1 MKHLLVVSMA
11 LGLLGACSSTN
22 VATQNFSSIPES
34 ARIVVVQP
42 DIKYYRITAGGVPEP
57 APDWTEAARDSFDVA
72 FADYVDRSD
81 MAVRI
86 LDKEGRSDAMVA
98 FERLNSAVGRTIIA
112 NHFGNTPLPSKRD
125 PDTKKYTFDWSL
137 GDGVSGL
144 NLDGDYA
151 LFVFYRDYQAS
162 GGRVG
167 VAVLAAFLNISLYVG
182 HQGGFASLVNL
193 NSGEVVWF
201 NNVPAAAGNLRT
213 QEGAMSIV
221 GQLFEGLNS
230 AES

>member
-1 MKHLLVVSMA
+1 MKHV
-11 LGLLGACSSTN
+11 LGLLLVLVLVGGCSSTN

-34 ARIVVVQP
+34 ARVVVIQP

-57 APDWTEAARDSFDVA
+57 APDWTETARDSFDVA
-72 FADYVDRSD
+72 FADFVERSD
-81 MAVRI
+81 MSVRI
-86 LDKEGRSDAMVA
+86 LDKETRSDALVA

-112 NHFGNTPLPSKRD
+112 RHFGSTPLPSKRD
-125 PDTKKYTFDWSL
+125 PVTEDYAFDWSL
-137 GDGVSGL
+137 GSGVSDL

-167 VAVLAAFLNISLYVG
+167 VAVLAAFLNITLYVG
-182 HQGGFASLVNL
+182 HQGGFASLVDL
-193 NSGEVVWF
+193 NTGEVVWF

-213 QEGAMSIV
+213 KEGAISIV
-221 GQLFEGLNS
+221 DQLFEGLNS
-230 AES
+230 TEL